1 MSGTGRLDALL
12 RMLEAD
18 PHDAFCLYGVAQEHA
33 RAGRLEEAVAW
44 FGRTIASDPSHAY
57 ARFHQAKAL
66 EGLGRVPE
74 ALTALREGLQ
84 AARASGDGKAAGE
97 LASYLDELEP

>member
-1 MSGTGRLDALL
+1 M

-33 RAGRLEEAVAW
+33 RAGRLEEAVSW
-44 FGRTIASDPSHAY
+44 FARTIQADPSHAY

-66 EGLGRVPE
+66 EGLGRVE
-74 ALTALREGLQ
+74 QAMAALREGLQ
-84 AARASGDGKAAGE
+84 AARTAGDGKAAGE
-97 LASYLDELEP
+97 LASYLDELSP